1 MTPESE
7 LRDILQIVKTVIV
20 SPDDGSWKYATVIEQ
35 DVAKLMEW
43 HRRHKERELQSA
55 YRDIARRYF
64 DEDKN
69 LGQIVNEAGDDA

>member
-7 LRDILQIVKTVIV
+7 LRDILMKHGA
-20 SPDDGSWKYATVIEQ
+20 DDGEFQFA
-35 DVAKLMEW
+35 LMAEILGW
-43 HRRHKERELQSA
+43 HRRYKERELQSA

-69 LGQIVNEAGDDA
+69 LGQLVEEEKHN